1 MVVLTVII
9 VFISLLLI
17 AVVLLQKSKGG
28 GLAAGFQGSNQ
39 VLGAPKTASFLEQ
52 ATWTMMGAV
61 AILCIA
67 CTLMLGHGEAT
78 TGSQIEAQ
86 DAALPQMPENVATED
101 APTTEAPATDAPAE
115 APVTE

>member
-28 GLAAGFQGSNQ
+28 GLTAGFQNSNQ
-39 VLGAPKTASFLEQ
+39 VLGAPKTANFLEQ

-67 CTLMLGHGEAT
+67 CTLMLGHSTET
-78 TGSQIEAQ
+78 TGSQIEAK
-86 DAALPQMPENVATED
+86 DAVLPQMPENVATE
-101 APTTEAPATDAPAE
+101 EAPAE
-115 APVTE
+115 AAPATEAAPAEQN

>member
-28 GLAAGFQGSNQ
+28 GLTAGFQSSNQ
-39 VLGAPKTASFLEQ
+39 VLGAPKTANFLEQ

-61 AILCIA
+61 AVLCIA
-67 CTLMLGHGEAT
+67 CTLILGHGSVT

-86 DAALPQMPENVATED
+86 DAVLPQMPENVATE
-101 APTTEAPATDAPAE
+101 TEEAPAATDAPAAE
-115 APVTE
+115 APVAE